1 MRLLHLRFCARC
13 DSFPLSGGLQKA
25 MIRAMMLE
33 ESLSTRSALLAE
45 LVTGPAEVPKRKRR
59 KLVENKQPRRGDPD
73 GVGEARWRIPIG
85 RDVWDELRKPERYD
99 ESSWDGKRFQSIY
112 GVPARMFDEL
122 VAEAAKHPTLCK
134 KVTWGDG
141 VKGPLP
147 KPLELKVAA
156 VLCFPSCVML
166 LNGLHWD
173 GTEIG

>member
-1 MRLLHLRFCARC
+1 MSRINNL
-13 DSFPLSGGLQKA
+13 GGVTL
-25 MIRAMMLE
+25 M
-33 ESLSTRSALLAE
+33 E
-45 LVTGPAEVPKRKRR
+45 L
-59 KLVENKQPRRGDPD
+59 
-73 GVGEARWRIPIG
+73 VGEARWRIPIG

-147 KPLELKVAA
+147 KPLHNCSHTPPPPNPPLRALSTA
-156 VLCFPSCVML
+156 
-166 LNGLHWD
+166 H
-173 GTEIG
+173 T